1 MHDGVSVGWVQCS
14 RDVSPVLPRTC
25 LYLMPPSAI
34 RPSLYPPRRTPSL
47 IHFQAVLLGIRH
59 QDMSKQRDW
68 RHELEK
74 MKIGNVVGTLFV
86 ESKTLK
92 HSLVPV
98 TQVS

>member
-1 MHDGVSVGWVQCS
+1 
-14 RDVSPVLPRTC
+14 
-25 LYLMPPSAI
+25 
-34 RPSLYPPRRTPSL
+34 
-47 IHFQAVLLGIRH
+47 
-59 QDMSKQRDW
+59 MSKQRDW